1 MSRRTTFQP
10 RRARA
15 TWELRR
21 LCAPRVAL
29 LLLAGAMLA
38 SCTRLPPPGDLEALE
53 TTARR
58 GATKREHSLVALES
72 RMVVRLSGRAT
83 GRLPA
88 VDVQTKLASPDRAR
102 LQARSI
108 LGLMLDAAVRGDTL
122 VAWLP
127 GERLGVRVPDLSDS
141 LGVREPAR
149 FLGRAL
155 AASWQ
160 APHEA
165 WRAATPDSAGV
176 RLDWREG
183 DEAWTLWLDHK
194 GRPRQLTLEREE
206 RSLRV
211 DYPQWR
217 GAGLGAWPQRIE
229 LSDADGWVHV
239 RLDIEDTH
247 HARASRPSW
256 FAVSM
261 PDEVTPLELEDLKRV
276 IARARRGA
284 P

>member
-1 MSRRTTFQP
+1 MSVRCEP
-10 RRARA
+10 VV
-15 TWELRR
+15 R
-21 LCAPRVAL
+21 LKPSLASALVAAL
-29 LLLAGAMLA
+29 LAALLA

-58 GATKREHSLVALES
+58 GAERRERTLVALES
-72 RMVVRLSGRAT
+72 RMILRLSGRAT
-83 GRLPA
+83 GKLPA

-122 VAWLP
+122 LAWIP
-127 GERLGVRVPDLSDS
+127 SERLGVRVPDLSDS
-141 LGVREPAR
+141 LGLREPAR

-165 WRAATPDSAGV
+165 WRAATSDSAGV
-176 RLDWREG
+176 RLDWRED
-183 DEAWTLWLDHK
+183 DEAWTLWLDRM
-194 GRPRQLTLEREE
+194 GRPRQLQFERDE

-211 DYPQWR
+211 LYPQWR
-217 GAGLGAWPQRIE
+217 GAGAGAWPQRIE
-229 LSDADGWVHV
+229 LADGDGWVHA
-239 RLDIEDTH
+239 RLDMEDTH
-247 HARASRPSW
+247 HAKSSRPSW

-261 PDEVTPLELEDLKRV
+261 PDEVTPMELEDLKRV
-276 IARARRGA
+276 IAKVRATR
-284 P
+284 